1 MVYFTIIQSELLLV
15 YQQSVPEQDS
25 SKDIKSGAHTEEADF
40 DNSVEPNLVSKRVTM
55 VSIKEG
61 TTKSIKSAKEL
72 KPLMSEENFKLY
84 GTMRSPTTLSSS
96 LKIREHSPQ
105 GVKTNKPIF
114 LTSFKIPDN
123 ATLRTEVA
131 KLEPILDPYNP
142 PKLHNF
148 RTDAPPEDK
157 PPFMVNKY

>member
-72 KPLMSEENFKLY
+72 RPLISEENFRLF
-84 GTMRSPTTLSSS
+84 GTMRNPTTLSSS

-148 RTDAPPEDK
+148 RNDAPPEDK